1 MLRPPC
7 NPCNDERK
15 GSRILPLTS
24 VYRLLFSKEFLMS
37 EEEKIVV
44 TIKRKDRTMVFPVNE
59 RDKLRDLLKDRI
71 WWDRRSNRW
80 AGRGDV
86 EELKEI
92 LEGQGYEVKLV
103 GPK

>member
-1 MLRPPC
+1 M
-7 NPCNDERK
+7 
-15 GSRILPLTS
+15 T
-24 VYRLLFSKEFLMS
+24 

-44 TIKRKDRTMVFPVNE
+44 TIKRKDRTMVFPLNE

-103 GPK
+103 GVK

>member
-1 MLRPPC
+1 
-7 NPCNDERK
+7 
-15 GSRILPLTS
+15 
-24 VYRLLFSKEFLMS
+24 MS
-37 EEEKIVV
+37 EEKIVV
-44 TIKRKDRTMVFPVNE
+44 TINRRNRTMVFPVNE

-92 LEGQGYEVKLV
+92 LEEAGYAAKLV
-103 GPK
+103 GPR

>member
-1 MLRPPC
+1 
-7 NPCNDERK
+7 
-15 GSRILPLTS
+15 
-24 VYRLLFSKEFLMS
+24 MS

-59 RDKLRDLLKDRI
+59 RDKLRDILKDRI

-86 EELKEI
+86 EELKTI
-92 LEGQGYEVKLV
+92 LEGHGYEVKLI

>member
-1 MLRPPC
+1 MKQLSVDSSQFSAR
-7 NPCNDERK
+7 
-15 GSRILPLTS
+15 LFT
-24 VYRLLFSKEFLMS
+24 VYRQLLTIFLGELFMS
-37 EEEKIVV
+37 DEKIVV

-59 RDKLRDLLKDRI
+59 RDKLRDILKDRI

-92 LEGQGYEVKLV
+92 LEGQGYEVKLM